1 MAPKKA
7 HSMRCLRCGRPVI
20 SSSGGLAELCPK
32 CLKDKALSLRRNEK
46 LRSLEEERMEFLK
59 KIIRK

>member
-1 MAPKKA
+1 MKKTRGI
-7 HSMRCLRCGRPVI
+7 RCIRCGRVTQA
-20 SSSGGLAELCPK
+20 SGDGLAELCNR
-32 CLKDKALSLRRNEK
+32 CLKEKALSLRRNEK

>member
-1 MAPKKA
+1 MKKTRGI
-7 HSMRCLRCGRPVI
+7 RCIRCGRLTPA
-20 SSSGGLAELCPK
+20 SSSGLAELCNR
-32 CLKDKALSLRRNEK
+32 CLKEKALSLRRNEK